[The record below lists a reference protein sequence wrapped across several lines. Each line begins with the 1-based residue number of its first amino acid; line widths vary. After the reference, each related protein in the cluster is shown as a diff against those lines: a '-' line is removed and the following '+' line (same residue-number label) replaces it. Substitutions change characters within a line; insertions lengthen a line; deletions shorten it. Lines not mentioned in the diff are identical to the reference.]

1 MLSAWLEN
9 SLVRGPLDMPC
20 WVAGIRW
27 SCHCGHWTVAVFTT
41 TTLFLRICKLSVP
54 KHCLGQANLTGKVE
68 IPGSG
73 FVTRPCLSC
82 QGFMRTWIWPFQ
94 FQKKDLTRPY
104 KESDCRTHRRTI
116 SIQISKN
123 SKRYLS
129 HCLLLNLIFCLYY
142 DSNLWPHRSLKQ
154 LYFSQMTKLTKT
166 VVYTSTWISQTLVMI
181 FITNNFL
188 LQNYSSYKFL
198 GFITDFPSALTH
210 YQ

>member
-1 MLSAWLEN
+1 MLPSRTSRKSGQGKRETRQPGIKPPEHHALSLVRKL

-27 SCHCGHWTVAVFTT
+27 SCRCGHWTLAIFTT
-41 TTLFLRICKLSVP
+41 TTLFLRICKLSVQ

-68 IPGSG
+68 IPGWG
-73 FVTRPCLSC
+73 FVTCPCLSC

-129 HCLLLNLIFCLYY
+129 HCLLLNLIFCHYY

-154 LYFSQMTKLTKT
+154 LYFSQMTKLT
-166 VVYTSTWISQTLVMI
+166 
-181 FITNNFL
+181 
-188 LQNYSSYKFL
+188 
-198 GFITDFPSALTH
+198 
-210 YQ
+210 